1 MIRIFGL
8 KSLYASGLALV
19 FLAGHPVNAQSP
31 AATPAANSDLAAL
44 TPVYDA
50 TKEIKVQGNIL
61 KIEAAAGGSTLI
73 GTHIQVQTAQGVVDT
88 HLGSGVIFSP
98 NALGLFVGESVTVTG
113 MMATVGGNS
122 VLLARVLTTPNH
134 VFNLRNEHGI
144 PARSLMPR
152 GNSSS
157 ANSVKGGL

>member
-1 MIRIFGL
+1 MIRILGL
-8 KSLYASGLALV
+8 KSLLATGLALV
-19 FLAGHPVNAQSP
+19 FLAAHPTNAQSS
-31 AATPAANSDLAAL
+31 AAAPAANSDLAAL

-73 GTHIQVQTAQGVVDT
+73 GTHIQIQTPQGVVDT
-88 HLGSGVIFSP
+88 HLGSGAAFSP

-113 MMATVGGNS
+113 MMASVGGNS
-122 VLLARVLTTPNH
+122 VFLARVLATPSR

-152 GNSSS
+152 GSSS
-157 ANSVKGGL
+157 SSNNTKGGL